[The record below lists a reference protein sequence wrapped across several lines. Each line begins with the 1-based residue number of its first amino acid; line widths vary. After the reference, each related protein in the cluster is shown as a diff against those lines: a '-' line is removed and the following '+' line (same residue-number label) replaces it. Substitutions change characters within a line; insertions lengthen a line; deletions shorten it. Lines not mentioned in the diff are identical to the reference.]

1 MAQEPGTSLTSV
13 HRQAEAPLEVD
24 FGGNDM
30 LGFVRRATVLA
41 LVLGPVAL
49 GGSMPAHADRPAVDK
64 RSCHEAGGAFTKQK
78 GTRTC
83 TQVAQE
89 RRVGP
94 VLTSSVRVEGG
105 PRTGPTVDLIGTYR
119 VVRVVETTTTSS
131 QRGNDPVVT
140 TSVERELSSTVERL
154 TCRRALA
161 DAPEPRPTV
170 DDSIASCASAGVYP
184 T

>member
-1 MAQEPGTSLTSV
+1 
-13 HRQAEAPLEVD
+13 
-24 FGGNDM
+24 M
-30 LGFVRRATVLA
+30 LGPARRATVIA
-41 LVLGPVAL
+41 LVLGPAAL
-49 GGSMPAHADRPAVDK
+49 GGSVVAHADRPAVDK
-64 RSCHEAGGAFTKQK
+64 RSCQEAGGAFTKHK

-83 TQVAQE
+83 SHVTQE

-131 QRGNDPVVT
+131 QRGNDAVVT
-140 TSVERELSSTVERL
+140 TSVERELSAAVERL

-170 DDSIASCASAGVYP
+170 DDSIANCDSAGVYP
-184 T
+184 A